1 MKIVKKGE
9 TVRYEHGKTCVA
21 LEYPINDK
29 DINVA
34 VIELDGRYPEKGQA
48 CNAVSKEL
56 AFVVKGSGKVVING
70 REIAVTEGDLTFI
83 DPGEKFYWEGKM
95 TLVMPCTPAW
105 TSEQYKIAE

>member
-1 MKIVKKGE
+1 MKLVKKEE

-21 LEYPINDK
+21 LEYPLNDP

-34 VIELDGRYPEKGQA
+34 VIELDGRYPEKGFA
-48 CNAVSKEL
+48 SNAISKEL
-56 AFVVKGSGKVVING
+56 AFVVKGAGKMVVDG
-70 REIAVTEGDLTFI
+70 REIAVSEGDLTFI

-105 TSEQYKIAE
+105 TPEQYKIIE